1 MAEYINEYGSLVPWK
16 RVSEGNYL
24 YGSKKCNAKY
34 LKHLIIKVGGGSMHI
49 DEFIASYEEIE
60 LTKLNY
66 LNPSAPT
73 LPELAQTIQKGTKA

>member
-1 MAEYINEYGSLVPWK
+1 
-16 RVSEGNYL
+16 
-24 YGSKKCNAKY
+24 
-34 LKHLIIKVGGGSMHI
+34 MHI